1 MKKVVFV
8 FILSVLFVGCITD
21 DIDVGEPLIDEEYV
35 LQYPEYFPTITNTSA
50 QKPLTKLGV
59 ELGRKLFYDGRL
71 SRNNTISCGS
81 CHIQENAFTHHGHN
95 VSHGIDGRLGI
106 RNAPPIQ
113 NLAFVKH
120 FNWDGVL
127 HDLRLQPLIPITT
140 FEEMDSAMEEV
151 IEKLKN
157 DAEYRKYFRIVFG
170 DEKIDGYRIL
180 SALEQFMRSV
190 ISSDSKYDKYL
201 QGKIKLSTEEHR
213 GLVLFQNKC
222 STCHSGTLQTDQSFR
237 NTGLYYDPQY
247 QDAGRFRVTLD
258 SVDWMKF
265 RVPSLR
271 NVELTAPYMHDGR
284 FYSLEAVLNHYSHGI
299 RASKNLDTIFLQGA
313 RPGIA
318 MTNEEKT
325 AIIAFLHTLTDT
337 TFINNPAYAEF

>member
-1 MKKVVFV
+1 MKKFIFCFFV
-8 FILSVLFVGCITD
+8 LMFFSSCDSD
-21 DIDVGEPLIDEEYV
+21 DIDFGEPLINEEFT
-35 LQYPEYFPTITNTSA
+35 LLYPDYFPDIANSSTQNS
-50 QKPLTKLGV
+50 LTKQGV

-71 SRNNTISCGS
+71 SRNNTISCGT

-113 NLAFVKH
+113 NLAFTKH

-127 HDLRLQPLIPITT
+127 HDLSMQPLIPITT
-140 FEEMDSAMEEV
+140 FEEMDSSMEEV
-151 IEKLKN
+151 VEKLKN
-157 DAEYRKYFRIVFG
+157 DALYRKYFRVVFG
-170 DEKIDGYRIL
+170 DETINGHRIL
-180 SALEQFMRSV
+180 LALDQFMRSV
-190 ISSDSKYDKYL
+190 ISSNSKYDQFL
-201 QGKIKLSTEEHR
+201 QNKIALTTEEQK
-213 GLVLFQNKC
+213 GLSLFQAKC
-222 STCHSGTLQTDQSFR
+222 STCHTGTLQTDQSFR

-284 FYSLEAVLNHYSHGI
+284 FYSLEAVLNHYSNGI
-299 RASKNLDTIFLQGA
+299 RNTQNLDPVFLQA
-313 RPGIA
+313 SRPGIP
-318 MTNEEKT
+318 MTTEEKT
-325 AIIAFLHTLTDT
+325 AIIAFLKTLTDLD
-337 TFINNPAYAEF
+337 FINNPAYAEF